1 MSALQDP
8 FSTLESKLTELEAYG
23 ISDSTTS
30 AELLAQRDYYNAQRA
45 AIESAHAG
53 KVVAACNN
61 QLFVGDDL
69 ISVEL
74 AATAA
79 FPNNQFY
86 IEFVPPRPV
95 GLSLQDHQV

>member
-1 MSALQDP
+1 V
-8 FSTLESKLTELEAYG
+8 
-23 ISDSTTS
+23 TS
-30 AELLAQRDYYNAQRA
+30 ADLLAQRDYYETQRA
-45 AIESAHAG
+45 AIESAHPG
-53 KVVAACNN
+53 KVVAACNY

-79 FPNNQFY
+79 FPANQFY

-95 GLSLQDHQV
+95 KLSLHDHQV